1 MSCRPEPYTPNLPRQ
16 AGRGAIPSCLFTPH
30 ERGEKR
36 ARVTAVRCLFAL
48 LLCLLAA
55 LASGAKAAEPAPVS
69 ADELER
75 LVHSLQNETEREK
88 LIEQLHGLIAAQRGA
103 EKEKP
108 AGAAFF
114 NQVTQQVEAFS
125 GEILAGAAMVVDAPL
140 LLEWASEQASD
151 HAARRLWVD
160 AAFAF
165 TLIFGCAALAEW
177 VLRAII
183 ARLLP
188 RLPVRRSDTR
198 LVRVSFALLGLILA
212 ALPIAAFAVAAYA
225 VLTAITEPLTHS
237 RITLTVLVNATV
249 EARFLLCVV
258 KWVLLPA
265 DSGTVFLPID
275 PETRNYVYIWVRRF
289 TFWGIFGY
297 WLPEAAW
304 WLGIPGALYALLLK
318 TVGLVLAVLAIIFI
332 LQNRMTVAAWIA
344 GEPKAASSG
353 WSRVRRTLGETWHL
367 LAILYITGAYLIYA
381 LHMEGGFTYVLRA
394 TLLSLILIIAAR
406 LLVSLVQR
414 WSRRGFAIRP
424 KLKAQFPTLEQ
435 RANRYIPILTGL
447 VSVVIYFLALLAVLQ
462 AWNITAFAWF
472 GSDLGRRMTGQAL
485 AIGMVLVIALALWE
499 VSASAIER
507 YLSAIDARDVPR
519 RTRIRTLLPLLQ
531 TALLGVII
539 VVTSLMILSHLGID
553 IAPLLAGAGVIGLA
567 IGFGSQALV
576 KDIITGLFILLEDQ
590 IAVGDIVD
598 VGKDHKGVVEAI
610 TVRTIRMRDVSG
622 TVHTVPFSEVTS
634 VKNLSKDF
642 SYAIARIA
650 ISYREDI
657 DRVVEILRG
666 VSNQLAQ
673 DETLKSSILN
683 PFEYMG
689 VDALD
694 ESSVVLLVRIRTL
707 PGKQLAVS
715 RTFNRLVKIAFDEY
729 RIVSRDP
736 SPVAIQN
743 TPGSLDDSAAAS
755 DATPRRRLA

>member
-1 MSCRPEPYTPNLPRQ
+1 
-16 AGRGAIPSCLFTPH
+16 
-30 ERGEKR
+30 
-36 ARVTAVRCLFAL
+36 
-48 LLCLLAA
+48 LCLLAA

-69 ADELER
+69 TDELER

-151 HAARRLWVD
+151 HAARRLWAD

-225 VLTAITEPLTHS
+225 VLPAITEPLTHS

-297 WLPEAAW
+297 ALPEAAW

-394 TLLSLILIIAAR
+394 TLLSLILIIVAR

-414 WSRRGFAIRP
+414 WSRRGFAIKP
-424 KLKAQFPTLEQ
+424 ELKAQFPTLEQ

-462 AWNITAFAWF
+462 AWNIAAFAWF

-553 IAPLLAGAGVIGLA
+553 IAPLLAGAGVVGLA

-715 RTFNRLVKIAFDEY
+715 RTFNRLVKIAFDEH